1 MVRVFFGA
9 FLDETARAGASR
21 LVESLRLS
29 GRPVP
34 AENYHLTLA
43 FVGYVPEARLE
54 ALKGI
59 GAALRGAPCRLRFDA
74 LDHFR
79 RARVLA
85 LTARECPE
93 PLARMRE
100 RLLAALEREAFP
112 VETEGERFVPHVTL
126 ARKVLQ
132 APVAAE
138 VPALEFTLREVSLI
152 ASDTSGPVS
161 RYTVVATWPLLDKGD

>member
-1 MVRVFFGA
+1 MPRVFFGA
-9 FLDETARAGASR
+9 FLDETARAGVSR

-29 GRPVP
+29 GQPVP

-43 FVGYVPEARLE
+43 FVGSVTEARLE

-100 RLLAALEREAFP
+100 RLLAALEREAFAIDG
-112 VETEGERFVPHVTL
+112 EGFTPHVTL
-126 ARKVLQ
+126 ARKVRQ
-132 APVAAE
+132 APVATRL
-138 VPALEFTLREVSLI
+138 PALDFTMREVSLI
-152 ASDTSGPVS
+152 ASDTSGPVT
-161 RYTVVATWPLLDKGD
+161 RYTVVATWPLLDERG